1 MHWCAPKMRTSWWWT
16 PTAATASHS
25 PPGATW
31 CCATSRA
38 SWWAT
43 SCYAS
48 RFRHEDLPPL
58 LDRVSRRRAIL
69 PERRADLALVG
80 ADAESRG
87 PGAGRPLPHHE
98 KAGRGRHGPGVP
110 RRTREDGTPQ
120 CHQGDEPLHGARPG
134 GGGRGGGWG
143 WPAGDYDRIGGRH
156 IRVHEPRAA
165 LGRPA
170 GWTERRLFAGTC
182 AL

>member
-25 PPGATW
+25 PPAATW

-87 PGAGRPLPHHE
+87 PG
-98 KAGRGRHGPGVP
+98 VP

-134 GGGRGGGWG
+134 GGGPLQPRGRERQ
-143 WPAGDYDRIGGRH
+143 PH
-156 IRVHEPRAA
+156 
-165 LGRPA
+165 LGRP
-170 GWTERRLFAGTC
+170 RLCHLRFR
-182 AL
+182 